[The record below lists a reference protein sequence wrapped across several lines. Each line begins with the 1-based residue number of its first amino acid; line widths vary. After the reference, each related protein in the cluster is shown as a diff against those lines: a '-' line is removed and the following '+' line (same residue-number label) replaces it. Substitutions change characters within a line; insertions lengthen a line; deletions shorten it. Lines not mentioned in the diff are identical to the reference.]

1 MIERRVLTCEV
12 QVDNVP
18 DLRPQQALTTVELAD
33 GELFSEPG
41 EYDRC
46 QAIGAA
52 ANQLGRHGVIAL
64 SASRLGET
72 LALFSTNL
80 PVEQW
85 PTVKACDIWQGLPPD
100 PRVLRVVEDT
110 A

>member
-1 MIERRVLTCEV
+1 
-12 QVDNVP
+12 
-18 DLRPQQALTTVELAD
+18 
-33 GELFSEPG
+33 
-41 EYDRC
+41 
-46 QAIGAA
+46 
-52 ANQLGRHGVIAL
+52 VIAP

-85 PTVKACDIWQGLPPD
+85 PTVKTRDIWRGLPPD
-100 PRVLRVVEDT
+100 PRRLRAVEDT

>member
-1 MIERRVLTCEV
+1 VLTCEV
-12 QVDNVP
+12 QIDNIL
-18 DLRPQQALTTVELAD
+18 DLRPQQARTTVELAD

-41 EYDRC
+41 EYARC

-52 ANQLGRHGVIAL
+52 AHQLGRHGVIAP
-64 SASRLGET
+64 SASQLGET

-85 PTVKACDIWQGLPPD
+85 PTVKTRDIWRGLPPD
-100 PRVLRVVEDT
+100 PRRLRAVEDT